1 MLAKMQLCFVCF
13 CHADDD
19 DHGIRRGNM
28 ARALTWWRHLGAS
41 FEATKVIA
49 FAVNCV
55 TFFYIID
62 NRIAII

>member
-28 ARALTWWRHLGAS
+28 AQALTWWRHLGAS
-41 FEATKVIA
+41 FEATKAWSLHLRSIVLH
-49 FAVNCV
+49 
-55 TFFYIID
+55 FFTS
-62 NRIAII
+62 